1 MGPDRERMLD
11 LIVRWEEARA
21 QGQDLR
27 PEAFCGDCAELLSG
41 FRRQVERLGEVE
53 WLNGPIEAALTTPGG
68 VPQSPPDDDLPR
80 LLADRYRLDA
90 PVGAGGFGRVY
101 RGFDTWLERTVA
113 VKVPRVDR
121 PVTEGEVD
129 QCRIEARKVARLRHP
144 HIVPVHD
151 VGREGATC
159 FIVGEWIEGTNL
171 ATRIGEGRPGYR
183 EAARIVAEVA
193 DALGHAHASGF
204 VHRDIKPANIL
215 IDPQGR
221 AYLTDFGIAAV
232 EEDLLRDISAAG
244 TLPYMAPEQLG
255 EEGGPVDHRA
265 DLYALGVV
273 LYELLTGRRP
283 FRAATPM
290 EFRRQVLRDDP
301 PSPRSIAPDVP
312 EELER
317 VCLRCL
323 AKGPDERYQR
333 RRGRCGLEGL
343 SGALNRRSA
352 GSLRSS
358 PVSACGLLPPG
369 LGAWSREQ
377 PWRCPSPRGGPPHGS
392 KPRRHCMRL
401 PAGPLQQ
408 PPFGHP
414 RSMRIETPI

>member
-1 MGPDRERMLD
+1 MEADRERMLE

-21 QGQDLR
+21 QGQDPR
-27 PEAFCGDCAELLSG
+27 PEEFCGDCAELLSG

-53 WLNGPIEAALTTPGG
+53 WLNGPIDAAATTPGG
-68 VPQSPPDDDLPR
+68 VSQSPRDDDLPR

-90 PVGAGGFGRVY
+90 LVGAGGFGRVY
-101 RGFDTWLERTVA
+101 RGFDTWLERVVA

-159 FIVGEWIEGTNL
+159 FIVGEWVEGTNL
-171 ATRIGEGRPGYR
+171 ATRIVEDRPRHR

-193 DALGHAHASGF
+193 DALGHAHAAGF

-232 EEDLLRDISAAG
+232 EEDLLRDVSAAG

-255 EEGGPVDHRA
+255 DEGGPVDHRA

-290 EFRRQVLRDDP
+290 EFRRQVLQDDP
-301 PSPRSIAPDVP
+301 PSPRTIAPDVP

-323 AKGPDERYQR
+323 AKWPDERYQR
-333 RRGRCGLEGL
+333 AEEVGADLRAYLGR
-343 SGALNRRSA
+343 
-352 GSLRSS
+352 
-358 PVSACGLLPPG
+358 
-369 LGAWSREQ
+369 
-377 PWRCPSPRGGPPHGS
+377 
-392 KPRRHCMRL
+392 
-401 PAGPLQQ
+401 
-408 PPFGHP
+408 
-414 RSMRIETPI
+414 